1 VSFDGIIAKNQ
12 KGDPFGFIFYLY
24 AVYAVLSC
32 GVFLIATPT
41 MPPLVAFL
49 FLVPIALCDVLYL
62 GPYYKALK
70 IADSSVI
77 SALFSLNRIFVPVFA
92 YMLFNEVLQPV
103 QYAGF
108 VVVILSC
115 SLLLLNFE
123 RVGDFFNARALYL
136 MSSAALILSAQG
148 FLYKYAFAYTDW
160 ASAYLTVSLVAC
172 ALSSITLILP
182 HTRTKVRSQ
191 LSYALSVLP
200 LIVFEET
207 FAVFGNALD
216 VFSLDK
222 LPITVVKTIQS
233 TLPIFVLLFT
243 FIAAH
248 VWKSRAN
255 KPLSPRLAF
264 VRFVIMLILIY
275 GVYLVISVEVS

>member
-1 VSFDGIIAKNQ
+1 
-12 KGDPFGFIFYLY
+12 
-24 AVYAVLSC
+24 
-32 GVFLIATPT
+32 
-41 MPPLVAFL
+41 
-49 FLVPIALCDVLYL
+49 
-62 GPYYKALK
+62 
-70 IADSSVI
+70 
-77 SALFSLNRIFVPVFA
+77 
-92 YMLFNEVLQPV
+92 
-103 QYAGF
+103 
-108 VVVILSC
+108 
-115 SLLLLNFE
+115 
-123 RVGDFFNARALYL
+123 
-136 MSSAALILSAQG
+136 
-148 FLYKYAFAYTDW
+148 
-160 ASAYLTVSLVAC
+160 
-172 ALSSITLILP
+172 
-182 HTRTKVRSQ
+182 VRSQ